1 MYCYNIEVFFL
12 ICVVFINVIDR
23 VPRHCLDPR
32 LGQGGVGRRA
42 PVLSGAALGVNG
54 RLPCAISIVVWCD
67 SVIVLTAVGSWF
79 G

>member
-1 MYCYNIEVFFL
+1 MFT
-12 ICVVFINVIDR
+12 NVIDR

-42 PVLSGAALGVNG
+42 PVLSGAALGEDG
-54 RLPCAISIVVWCD
+54 RLPCAISVVVRCDLVVVWT
-67 SVIVLTAVGSWF
+67 VVGSWF